1 MDIDSVRTM
10 ADSGTQHDNTWSM
23 QLRALLAGAVIV
35 VAFMLLAGLAL
46 DRAFR
51 DSAME
56 ASKER
61 LQARIYMLMG
71 AATLQES
78 GAVSMPLSL
87 PDPALSVPDS
97 GALGA
102 ITDAVGTILW
112 RSESSLVATLI
123 YPTTGVLG
131 QPVAGK
137 IMADDGVAI
146 HTLSYPL
153 IWELESGGEY
163 PLIFHAAEDAKLVD
177 TAVATFRNTLQ
188 FWLGGAAIFLLLLQA
203 GMLIWTM
210 KPLRKVA
217 DEVRRVEAGEHE
229 ELSGNYPRELRPL
242 TDNLNAMLGS
252 NRARTDRYRDAL
264 ADLAHSLKT
273 PLAVLRANASGS
285 LPDDQGRPIQEQL
298 DRMDDTIAYQLQR
311 AAASGRSPL
320 TAPVCV
326 RDAAKRLTDSL
337 AKVYHDKAIDMQTE
351 IPADILFAGDPGDLA
366 EILGNLADNA
376 CKWCASKVRI
386 MASNSNGAA
395 GPQQLVMSI
404 EDDGPGIPG
413 NLQDIVTQR
422 GIRADSGAPG
432 QGIGLAIVRDI
443 VVDVYGG
450 QLAVDASELGGARI
464 QVRI

>member
-1 MDIDSVRTM
+1 M
-10 ADSGTQHDNTWSM
+10 ADKHTQHRNAWSM
-23 QLRALLAGAVIV
+23 QLRALMAGTVVV

-56 ASKER
+56 ASKGR

-71 AATLQES
+71 TASLQES
-78 GAVSMPLSL
+78 GAVTMPLSL

-97 GALGA
+97 GALAA
-102 ITDAVGTILW
+102 ITDANGTILW
-112 RSESSLVATLI
+112 RSESSLIATLV
-123 YPTTGVLG
+123 YPATGILG

-137 IMADDGVAI
+137 IMSEDGVAI

-163 PLIFHAAEDAKLVD
+163 PLIFHAAEDAALVD

-203 GMLIWTM
+203 ILLIWLM

-217 DEVRRVEAGEHE
+217 DEVHRVEAGEHE
-229 ELSGNYPRELRPL
+229 ELSGDYPRELRPL
-242 TDNLNAMLGS
+242 TDNLNAMLTS
-252 NRARTDRYRDAL
+252 NRARTNRYRDAL

-273 PLAVLRANASGS
+273 PLAVLRANATGS
-285 LPDDQGRPIQEQL
+285 LPEDQARPIREQL

-320 TAPVCV
+320 TAPVSV
-326 RDAAKRLTDSL
+326 RDATKRLTDSL
-337 AKVYHDKAIDMQTE
+337 AKVYHDKAIDIEAE
-351 IPADILFAGDPGDLA
+351 IPANILFAGDPGDLA

-376 CKWCASKVRI
+376 CKWCTSKVRI
-386 MASNSNGAA
+386 MASNANGAA
-395 GPQQLVMSI
+395 GPEQLVMSI
-404 EDDGPGIPG
+404 EDDGPGIPEK
-413 NLQDIVTQR
+413 LQDIVTER